1 MKISERKTRL
11 RTRGVVPVP
20 QEAEP
25 RRRGPSA
32 PAVVRSAGKS
42 ASTQK
47 GSTQA
52 QARPKP
58 RWQPSAG
65 TQLAFGLAYM
75 VFAPV
80 LFFENFMA
88 LHAHNAKYQPG
99 AFELIM
105 PVVFFLFGVWWV
117 YRGLSARRKKAAEAA
132 AATAATPKT
141 ELAKGSSR

>member
-1 MKISERKTRL
+1 MKISERKHRL
-11 RTRGVVPVP
+11 RTRGIVPVP

-32 PAVVRSAGKS
+32 PAAVRSAGKS

-52 QARPKP
+52 RPKA

-65 TQLAFGLAYM
+65 TQLAFGLAYV

-88 LHAHNAKYQPG
+88 LHAHNAKYHPG

-132 AATAATPKT
+132 ATTTAAPKT

>member
-11 RTRGVVPVP
+11 RTRGIVPVA

-32 PAVVRSAGKS
+32 PALVRSAGKS
-42 ASTQK
+42 ASTRQ
-47 GSTQA
+47 GNT

-58 RWQPSAG
+58 RWQPSSG

-88 LHAHNAKYQPG
+88 LRAHNAKYHPG

-117 YRGLSARRKKAAEAA
+117 YRGVSARRKKAAEARAITA
-132 AATAATPKT
+132 AAPKT
-141 ELAKGSSR
+141 ELAKGPSR